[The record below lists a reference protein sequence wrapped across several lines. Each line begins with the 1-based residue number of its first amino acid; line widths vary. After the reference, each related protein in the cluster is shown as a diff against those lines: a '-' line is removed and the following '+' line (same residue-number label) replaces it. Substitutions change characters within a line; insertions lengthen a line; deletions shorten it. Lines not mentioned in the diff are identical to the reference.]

1 LILKAVCGNK
11 TNFKVDKARK
21 ALMLY
26 VALLHY
32 PVYNKNGKVVTTAIA
47 NMDIHDIARCA
58 KTYDVRGFY
67 IVNPISFQR
76 NLVKDI
82 ISHWRDGY
90 GANFNPLR
98 KEAFELVRLK
108 KNIEEVLL
116 EVEEQTGSVPKT
128 IITGAKLKDG
138 LLKFAELKKMLRK
151 DDLPYL
157 LIFGTGS
164 GITKELVN
172 KADFRLEP
180 IRGVKRYNHLAVR
193 SAAAIILD
201 RIMGN

>member
-1 LILKAVCGNK
+1 
-11 TNFKVDKARK
+11 
-21 ALMLY
+21 MLY
-26 VALLHY
+26 IAFLHY
-32 PVYNKNGKVVTTAIA
+32 PVYNKDGKVVTTAIV

-58 KTYDVRGFY
+58 STYDVWGFY

-76 NLVKDI
+76 DLAKDI

-98 KEAFELVRLK
+98 KEAFEPVRLK
-108 KNIEEVLL
+108 ENLKEVLT
-116 EVEEQTGSVPKT
+116 EIEEQTGFVPKT
-128 IITGAKLKDG
+128 IVTGASLKDG
-138 LLKFAELKKMLRK
+138 LLKFTELKKMLRK

-157 LIFGTGS
+157 LMFGTGS
-164 GITKELVN
+164 GIAKELVD

-180 IRGVKRYNHLAVR
+180 IKGVEKYNHLAVR